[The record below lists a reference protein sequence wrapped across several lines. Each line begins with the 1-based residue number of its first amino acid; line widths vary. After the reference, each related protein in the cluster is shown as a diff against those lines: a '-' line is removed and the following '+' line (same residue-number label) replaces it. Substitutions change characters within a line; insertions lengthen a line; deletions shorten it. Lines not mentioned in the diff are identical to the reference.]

1 MPEIAEIA
9 RREGLWLHVDA
20 AYGGAAAILPSHRH
34 VLAGC
39 EQADSLVVNPHKWLF
54 TPLDCSVL
62 YCRREDVL
70 RRAFS
75 IVPDYLSNP
84 EGDSV
89 RNLMDYGTSLGRR
102 FRGLK
107 LWFVLRAFGLERAR
121 QVLAAHIEM
130 AQRLK
135 DWIEADPDFEVLAP
149 VPFSTVVFRH
159 RAGDEAN
166 RSIEEAVN
174 GSGVA
179 LISHTSVGGAYVLR
193 MAIGNLRT
201 TEADVRAAWDAV
213 RAAAAQLKVS
223 SQTSSSNPTS

>member
-1 MPEIAEIA
+1 M
-9 RREGLWLHVDA
+9 
-20 AYGGAAAILPSHRH
+20 
-34 VLAGC
+34 
-39 EQADSLVVNPHKWLF
+39 
-54 TPLDCSVL
+54 
-62 YCRREDVL
+62 
-70 RRAFS
+70 
-75 IVPDYLSNP
+75 
-84 EGDSV
+84 
-89 RNLMDYGTSLGRR
+89 
-102 FRGLK
+102 
-107 LWFVLRAFGLERAR
+107 LRAFGLERAR